1 VRPWP
6 SARAERIEAIGQAS
20 KAKLF
25 GFIWFYLDLLG
36 FAWFCLVLLG
46 FGWICLVLFVR
57 IRAFQWVAGK
67 KIKILSP
74 LALRLDR
81 PQQADLMRPVLNR
94 IARYSDFCKL
104 NRIGAEFPSVACERH
119 EDARK
124 RDGRADGREA
134 REGGR
139 RIAADDRQTA

>member
-6 SARAERIEAIGQAS
+6 PARAERIEAIGQAS
-20 KAKLF
+20 QVKF
-25 GFIWFYLDLLG
+25 VWFYLVLFGL
-36 FAWFCLVLLG
+36 AWFCLVLVG
-46 FGWICLVLFVR
+46 FAWSYSSESGLFNGLL
-57 IRAFQWVAGK
+57 AK

-139 RIAADDRQTA
+139 RIAAR